1 MAEIIK
7 LKDFLKPSYEAIE
20 KEREA
25 QKAEKAANLLKI
37 LESDGADVA
46 KSLIE
51 FLASSFVDI
60 ADGATCIEW
69 EKQTENLEIYLNIKR
84 KVTE

>member
-1 MAEIIK
+1 MSEIIK

-20 KEREA
+20 KE
-25 QKAEKAANLLKI
+25 QKAKKSEKAYALCEL

-51 FLASSFVDI
+51 FLAGAFVDLS
-60 ADGATCIEW
+60 DGATCLEW
-69 EKQTENLEIYLNIKR
+69 EKQTENFEIYLNIKR
-84 KVTE
+84 KAEQ